1 MKKVMNRGGGRRSVR
16 STLSAVLTLG
26 ACSTILTT
34 GLIFVSASPA
44 SAAQATKLAFTT
56 QPPTTTVAGA
66 TLATFK
72 VLIEDGTNAPA
83 TTDLTDS
90 VTISSS
96 CALGG
101 TTVATASGGIATFSA
116 LIIDETGACTLTG
129 KDTSRNLT
137 TATSTSVTVSP
148 GSATKL
154 AFTTQPPTTAYA
166 GSSLATFRVSVED
179 SFGNVITTAAGATD
193 VVTITSPC
201 SLGGTVTASAVA
213 GVATF
218 SRLAIDSAG
227 ACTLT
232 ATDTSRSL
240 TTAASAAVAVNPDT
254 ATKLAFTTEP
264 PAIANVGAVLTSFQV
279 SVEDT
284 FGNVVTTGNGAKDSL
299 TITSSCILGGTATAT
314 AVAGVATFSALV
326 INSPATCTLTVTDTS
341 RYLTTAT
348 SSVIDSRSAQ
358 SALSVTSLAGT
369 IGKTL
374 TLTTSG
380 GSGTGAVTF
389 NVTNGTATGCTV
401 SGSSLTVSSVG
412 TCIVTATKAASTT
425 NQAVSSPATTVKF
438 SVAVPKARRVIGA
451 AWVGRTVMVKI
462 VGTNFYG
469 RPRVISNVA
478 GVKALVTGDSGTLL
492 TVRVTVN
499 AGVKTGVH
507 TFTII
512 LANGKRTSVKFNLR

>member
-16 STLSAVLTLG
+16 STLLAVLTLG

-101 TTVATASGGIATFSA
+101 TTVATA
-116 LIIDETGACTLTG
+116 
-129 KDTSRNLT
+129 
-137 TATSTSVTVSP
+137 
-148 GSATKL
+148 
-154 AFTTQPPTTAYA
+154 
-166 GSSLATFRVSVED
+166 
-179 SFGNVITTAAGATD
+179 
-193 VVTITSPC
+193 
-201 SLGGTVTASAVA
+201 VA

-218 SRLAIDSAG
+218 SKLAVDSAR

-240 TTAASAAVAVNPDT
+240 TTAASTAVAVNPDT

-264 PAIANVGAVLTSFQV
+264 PATANVGAVLTSFQV
-279 SVEDT
+279 SVEDA

-326 INSPATCTLTVTDTS
+326 INSPGTCTLTVTNIS
-341 RYLTTAT
+341 RNLTTAT
-348 SSVIDSRSAQ
+348 SSAIDSRSAQ

-389 NVTNGTATGCTV
+389 SVTNGTATGCTV

-438 SVAVPKARRVIGA
+438 SVAVPKARHVIGA

-462 VGTNFYG
+462 AGTNFYG